1 MQVLQGIQQG
11 SKEWLA
17 IRAKHHTASEAPVAM
32 GASRYQTRDQLLH
45 QKHTGIAQEVDS
57 HTQALFDRGHATEAA
72 ARILLEQDLA
82 DDLYPVTALDD
93 AGHLLA
99 SFDGINLMGNTGF
112 EHKLWSERLAKQ
124 VRAGELEP
132 HYFWQLEQQ
141 ILVGGLEK
149 VIFVTSDGT
158 RENWAQME
166 YRPAPGR
173 AEQLLAGWAQF
184 DIDLAAYVAP
194 EAKAAPVVAAPMETL
209 PAVSVRVDGQLAIIS
224 NLPAFGEA
232 LRAFIAR
239 IPDSPKTDQEFAD
252 TEAACK
258 SLKQAE
264 DALAASESNALA
276 QLEDV
281 DTMRRLV
288 ADCRNL
294 ARTTRLQK
302 EKLVTAQK
310 ELLRGEAVAGGVT
323 ALRQHIAELHAGVGK
338 PWVQVPQAN
347 FGAVIKGMR
356 SLDSI
361 RGAINDELARCK
373 IEADAQARRIVAN
386 IRVLDQVG
394 HAFLF
399 SDAQQLAVGQ
409 DPEAFAALVKG
420 RIFQHQAAEQKH
432 QDAQRERIRAEELAK
447 LQREADAENA
457 KLRADIIEAEQTA
470 KAAIDEARAAEALP
484 NELLDKLGNLAT
496 ALRSDAVS
504 CIDAERVIANAQ
516 RAEPAD
522 TGERRRQDQHAAA
535 QAAQRAAEQA
545 EATERAAAVIA
556 QAECP
561 TNDALE
567 HAHHDALTTGCGLV
581 RMHSTGEA
589 EHIAPEQFRDTGE
602 RINLSA
608 INEHLAPISINAAGL
623 AALGFEPVAVVKA
636 SKLYRSEDLRHI
648 RAALVRHLQGLA
660 LQAA

>member
-1 MQVLQGIQQG
+1 MQIQHLVQNTPAWHAYRG
-11 SKEWLA
+11 Q
-17 IRAKHHTASEAPVAM
+17 HDNASDAAAM
-32 GASRYQTRDQLLH
+32 MGVSPHQSRDAL
-45 QKHTGIAQEVDS
+45 IAQ
-57 HTQALFDRGHATEAA
+57 LATGVQREFSDYVQR
-72 ARILLEQDLA
+72 RILDKGHDFERLA
-82 DDLYPVTALDD
+82 RPLAQAIIEEELFPVTACEDTGRLSASLDGLTMMED
-93 AGHLLA
+93 TAWEHKRLNKRLREVLTQPGCTGKDLPMDYQIQMEQQCAVSGCERVLFMASEWDDDGHL
-99 SFDGINLMGNTGF
+99 F
-112 EHKLWSERLAKQ
+112 EDLHCWYTPNA
-124 VRAGELEP
+124 ELRSA
-132 HYFWQLEQQ
+132 
-141 ILVGGLEK
+141 I
-149 VIFVTSDGT
+149 
-158 RENWAQME
+158 R
-166 YRPAPGR
+166 
-173 AEQLLAGWAQF
+173 AGWAQLHK
-184 DIDLAAYVAP
+184 DVAAYVPP

-302 EKLVTAQK
+302 EKLVAAQK

-323 ALRQHIAELHAGVGK
+323 ALRQHIAELHASVGK
-338 PWVQVPQAN
+338 PWVQAPQAN

-394 HAFLF
+394 HGFLF
-399 SDAQQLAVGQ
+399 PDAQQLATAH
-409 DPEAFAALVKG
+409 DADTFAGLVQG
-420 RIFQHQAAEQKH
+420 RIAQHQAAEQAR
-432 QDAQRERIRAEELAK
+432 QDAERKRIRAEEVARLE
-447 LQREADAENA
+447 RE
-457 KLRADIIEAEQTA
+457 Q
-470 KAAIDEARAAEALP
+470 EARARAIAAEA
-484 NELLDKLGNLAT
+484 
-496 ALRSDAVS
+496 
-504 CIDAERVIANAQ
+504 AEQ
-516 RAEPAD
+516 QFK
-522 TGERRRQDQHAAA
+522 ER
-535 QAAQRAAEQA
+535 QAAKQAAEQA

-608 INEHLAPISINAAGL
+608 INEHLAPISINTAGL

-636 SKLYRSEDLRHI
+636 SKLYRASDLEHI
-648 RAALVRHLQGLA
+648 RAALVRHLQSLA
-660 LQAA
+660 LQTA

>member
-1 MQVLQGIQQG
+1 MQIQHLVQNTPAWHAYRG
-11 SKEWLA
+11 Q
-17 IRAKHHTASEAPVAM
+17 HDNASDAAAM
-32 GASRYQTRDQLLH
+32 MGVSPRQSRDAL
-45 QKHTGIAQEVDS
+45 IAQ
-57 HTQALFDRGHATEAA
+57 LATGVQREFSDYVQR
-72 ARILLEQDLA
+72 RILDKGHDFERLARPLAQAIIGEDLF
-82 DDLYPVTALDD
+82 PVTACEDDGRLSASLDGLTMMED
-93 AGHLLA
+93 TAWEHKRLNQRLRDVLTQPGCTGKDLPMDYQIQMEQQCAVSGCERVLFMASEWDDDGHLIEDLHCWYTPNA
-99 SFDGINLMGNTGF
+99 
-112 EHKLWSERLAKQ
+112 
-124 VRAGELEP
+124 ELRSA
-132 HYFWQLEQQ
+132 
-141 ILVGGLEK
+141 I
-149 VIFVTSDGT
+149 
-158 RENWAQME
+158 R
-166 YRPAPGR
+166 
-173 AEQLLAGWAQF
+173 AGWAQLHK
-184 DIDLAAYVAP
+184 DVAAYVAP

-323 ALRQHIAELHAGVGK
+323 ALRQHIAVLHASVGK

-347 FGAVIKGMR
+347 FGTVIKGMR

-386 IRVLDQVG
+386 IRVLEQVG
-394 HAFLF
+394 HGFLF
-399 SDAQQLAVGQ
+399 PDAQQLATAHGA
-409 DPEAFAALVKG
+409 DTFTGLVHG
-420 RIFQHQAAEQKH
+420 RIAQHQAAEQKR
-432 QDAQRERIRAEELAK
+432 QDAERERIRAEEVAK
-447 LQREADAENA
+447 LQRE
-457 KLRADIIEAEQTA
+457 TA
-470 KAAIDEARAAEALP
+470 ARAHAEEA
-484 NELLDKLGNLAT
+484 A
-496 ALRSDAVS
+496 
-504 CIDAERVIANAQ
+504 
-516 RAEPAD
+516 
-522 TGERRRQDQHAAA
+522 ERRRQDQHAAA
-535 QAAQRAAEQA
+535 QAAQRAAELA

-556 QAECP
+556 QAAAPAPALLAISMYRCCEKAVAEGVEICQECRQS
-561 TNDALE
+561 LE
-567 HAHHDALTTGCGLV
+567 DWREVRAQEHVDRNGPDSLGAFFPGHPAAVVQHGYVPDTENHPEDLLPAAH
-581 RMHSTGEA
+581 
-589 EHIAPEQFRDTGE
+589 DTGE
-602 RINLSA
+602 RINLGA
-608 INEHLAPISINAAGL
+608 INQHLAPISINAAGL

-636 SKLYRSEDLRHI
+636 SKLYRADDLPRI

>member
-112 EHKLWSERLAKQ
+112 EHKLWSERLAQQ

-302 EKLVTAQK
+302 EKLVAAQK

-409 DPEAFAALVKG
+409 DPEAFAALVQG
-420 RIFQHQAAEQKH
+420 RIAQHQAAEQKRM
-432 QDAQRERIRAEELAK
+432 DAERERIRAEEVAR
-447 LQREADAENA
+447 LQRE
-457 KLRADIIEAEQTA
+457 T
-470 KAAIDEARAAEALP
+470 EARAHAEEVA
-484 NELLDKLGNLAT
+484 
-496 ALRSDAVS
+496 
-504 CIDAERVIANAQ
+504 
-516 RAEPAD
+516 
-522 TGERRRQDQHAAA
+522 ERRRQDQRAAA
-535 QAAQRAAEQA
+535 QAAQRAAELA

-608 INEHLAPISINAAGL
+608 INEYLAPIKMDAAGL

-636 SKLYRSEDLRHI
+636 SKLYRASDLEHI
-648 RAALVRHLQGLA
+648 RAALVRHLQSLA